1 MRALRILAIV
11 IGCFVGILIVAV
23 IALKLLV
30 NPNDFKGRIE
40 TAVQHSTG
48 RELKLT
54 GNLRLS
60 VFPWLAVELGPA
72 SLGNPP
78 GFPSAQPF
86 ASLQRALLRVRLLPL
101 LRGQLDVGRI
111 EIDGLD
117 LRLLKNAAGAGNWQ
131 SAAPAGGATQASSG
145 TGASLRAIAGI
156 TVKGSRVSYQ
166 DVVANGVNVDI
177 GRVARGVPVPVSW
190 SLALSTAP
198 GARPIAVSGKATL
211 EYGRNSAR
219 LSDLTARIDQSTLR
233 GEAAVTNLASG
244 AMTFDLSADRLDLD
258 RYLASLPATAGSRPA
273 PAPPASAAAPSAE
286 LPTGALKTLELAGK
300 LRVGDA
306 IVHGIKLSQ
315 IGVGL
320 AASHGLLRIAPL
332 AAKLYGGDAAGTMT
346 LDARGAVPVLQIDEN
361 LSGVDVQPLA
371 AAFARFNRVS
381 GRGNITLN
389 VTARGRTS
397 AAMLASLDGRA
408 AATLAH
414 GAIQGIDLWGAVNTV
429 VALVARHTL
438 AGGLGGGSTRFDA
451 FKASAVF
458 THGIASTQDL
468 EISSGD
474 LRVTGQGTT
483 NLVTGAVDYH
493 LLATLLKGSAA
504 QPGKGAT
511 LASVPLLVSGTLT
524 SPTVRPD
531 QQALARSL
539 AQRELKKHKGAI
551 EKKLGGLL
559 KGLIH

>member
-11 IGCFVGILIVAV
+11 VGCVVGLLILGL

-40 TAVQHSTG
+40 AAVQHSTG
-48 RELKLT
+48 RELVLT

-78 GFPSAQPF
+78 GFPSGQPF
-86 ASLQRALLRVRLLPL
+86 ASLQRAALRVRLLPL

-131 SAAPAGGATQASSG
+131 SAAPAPGAAPAPTG
-145 TGASLRAIAGI
+145 TGTSLREIAGI
-156 TVKGSRVSYQ
+156 IVKGSRVSYQ
-166 DVVANGVNVDI
+166 DVVATGVNVDI
-177 GRVARGVPVPVSW
+177 GRVARGVPIPVSW
-190 SLALSTAP
+190 KLALRTAP
-198 GARPIAVSGKATL
+198 AAQPIAVSGKATL
-211 EYGRNSAR
+211 EYGRNEAR
-219 LSDLTARIDQSTLR
+219 LSDLAARVDRSSLR
-233 GEAAVTNLASG
+233 GKAAVTNFATG
-244 AMTFDLSADRLDLD
+244 AMTFDLSVNRLDLD
-258 RYLASLPATAGSRPA
+258 HYLATLSPAGSP
-273 PAPPASAAAPSAE
+273 PPASAAAQSSA
-286 LPTGALKTLELAGK
+286 LPTGALRTLELDGR
-300 LRVGDA
+300 LRVGNA
-306 IVHGIKLSQ
+306 IVHGIKLAR
-315 IGVGL
+315 IDVGL
-320 AASHGLLRIAPL
+320 AANHGLLRLAPL
-332 AAKLYGGDAAGTMT
+332 AAQLYGGDAAGTVT
-346 LDARGAVPVLQIDEN
+346 LDARGAVPVLQLDEN
-361 LSGVDVQPLA
+361 LSGVEVQPLA
-371 AAFARFNRVS
+371 ADFARFNRVS
-381 GRGNITLN
+381 GRGNITVN

-408 AATLAH
+408 AAALAH
-414 GAIQGIDLWGAVNTV
+414 GAIQGIDLWGAVNSV
-429 VALVARHTL
+429 VALVERHTL
-438 AGGLGGGSTRFDA
+438 AGGVGGGSTRFDV
-451 FKASAVF
+451 FKASAVI
-458 THGIASTQDL
+458 THGIASTRDL
-468 EISSGD
+468 DIASGE

-483 NLVTGAVDYH
+483 NLVTGVLGYH
-493 LLATLLKGSAA
+493 LLATLLKGPAG

-511 LASVPLLVSGTLT
+511 LANVPLLVSGTLA

-539 AQRELKKHKGAI
+539 AQRELTKHKGAI